1 MRNGEPRAPCARIP
15 TPTVRHDRDEETA
28 LARAKNIA
36 RAEARRRTRAAL
48 RAQEEADE
56 LADEAA
62 DEVAGDQPTE
72 QRQPRKPLLQAPRFR
87 EDLRLLPQ
95 IFRARRALWIPPI
108 LLIAGFLLTLTWA
121 GLPPSVLPIVDLYLQ
136 FFFVMP
142 PLFTFFLG
150 GFLAPRASYLIGF
163 LLACLGSLLWAI
175 LIVGFGIAY
184 QLDVG
189 VVLVPEV
196 DRGLLAVDYFILGA
210 VYGTI
215 AAAFAAW
222 YRDFLRNMRERG
234 DQRRAKK
241 EVEERAKR
249 RQERQEARR
258 TSR

>member
-1 MRNGEPRAPCARIP
+1 M
-15 TPTVRHDRDEETA
+15 
-28 LARAKNIA
+28 
-36 RAEARRRTRAAL
+36 RTR
-48 RAQEEADE
+48 EEADE

-62 DEVAGDQPTE
+62 EDAASADAAEQP
-72 QRQPRKPLLQAPRFR
+72 QARKPLFQPPRFR

-108 LLIAGFLLTLTWA
+108 LLIVGFLLTLVWA
-121 GLPPSVLPIVDLYLQ
+121 GLPVSVRPVVDLFLQ

-142 PLFTFFLG
+142 PLFTFFLA

-163 LLACLGSLLWAI
+163 LVAMFAGVLWAI
-175 LIVGFGIAY
+175 LILGFGIAY
-184 QLDVG
+184 LLGFGAFSLSLEDDR
-189 VVLVPEV
+189 VL
-196 DRGLLAVDYFILGA
+196 LTVDYFILGA

-234 DQRRAKK
+234 DQRRA
-241 EVEERAKR
+241 EREIEARAKR

-258 TSR
+258 GTR

>member
-1 MRNGEPRAPCARIP
+1 MR
-15 TPTVRHDRDEETA
+15 T
-28 LARAKNIA
+28 
-36 RAEARRRTRAAL
+36 
-48 RAQEEADE
+48 QEEADE

-62 DEVAGDQPTE
+62 DDAASAEAAEQP
-72 QRQPRKPLLQAPRFR
+72 QPRKSLFQAPRFR

-108 LLIAGFLLTLTWA
+108 LLIAGFLLTLVWA
-121 GLPPSVLPIVDLYLQ
+121 GLPVSILPVVDLFLQ

-142 PLFTFFLG
+142 PLFTFFLA

-163 LLACLGSLLWAI
+163 LVALFAGVLWAI
-175 LIVGFGIAY
+175 LILGFGIAY
-184 QLDVG
+184 QLGVG
-189 VVLVPEV
+189 AVLVPEI
-196 DRGLLAVDYFILGA
+196 DRGLLTVDYFILGA

-234 DQRRAKK
+234 DQRRADK
-241 EVEERAKR
+241 EIEARAKR

-258 TSR
+258 GTR